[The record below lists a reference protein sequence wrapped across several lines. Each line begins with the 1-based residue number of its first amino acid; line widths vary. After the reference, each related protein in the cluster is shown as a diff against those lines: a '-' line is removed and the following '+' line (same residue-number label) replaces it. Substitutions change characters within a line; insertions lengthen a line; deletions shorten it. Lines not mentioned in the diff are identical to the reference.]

1 MGEQYQI
8 IPIDDSTWSIE
19 DDFVRFFLLKGE
31 EKALLIDSGVDIEN
45 VSRLDKYVDNKALA
59 VKLGVFTDNEIEY
72 CFKKGVPSMHLAAR
86 FCAKEAIFKAL
97 SGFGEKGIEFN
108 KLEIYHEDD
117 VPCVRFLNSLR
128 EKYKVKLSLSHD
140 KTKASAYVMIY
151 ISDEDRVK

>member
-1 MGEQYQI
+1 MEFENLSIG
-8 IPIDDSTWSIE
+8 IDIE
-19 DDFVRFFLLKGE
+19 DIERF
-31 EKALLIDSGVDIEN
+31 EN
-45 VSRLDKYVDNKALA
+45 ITEAFKTRI
-59 VKLGVFTDNEIEY
+59 FTQSEIEY
-72 CFKKGVPSMHLAAR
+72 CSTKSRPAQHYAAR